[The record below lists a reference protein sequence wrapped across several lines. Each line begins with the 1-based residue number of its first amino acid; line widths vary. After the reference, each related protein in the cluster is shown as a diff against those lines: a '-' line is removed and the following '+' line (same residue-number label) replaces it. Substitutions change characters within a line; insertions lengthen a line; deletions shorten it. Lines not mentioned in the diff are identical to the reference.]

1 MEGAIL
7 TAKAEADRS
16 DGGSAAERV
25 ASAWDA
31 VGRLGRALVIAA
43 GGAAIAATVV
53 WIPLSGYALA
63 TTLSVVVLVVAAMV
77 DAVEHRLPDAL
88 VGAAVIP
95 VLVAMAW
102 AWVTG
107 DAAVTTSA
115 AIGAAVVGAPLLV
128 THLVSPAGMGFGDV
142 KAGTVLGAAL
152 ALVSVQIAV
161 LALVLGLAGAAASA
175 VAMRRRSIAL
185 GPGLVAGAVVALI
198 VANVL
203 NVEAAG

>member
-1 MEGAIL
+1 
-7 TAKAEADRS
+7 
-16 DGGSAAERV
+16 
-25 ASAWDA
+25 
-31 VGRLGRALVIAA
+31 
-43 GGAAIAATVV
+43 VV

-88 VGAAVIP
+88 VCAAVIP

-102 AWVTG
+102 GWVTG

-115 AIGAAVVGAPLLV
+115 AVGAAVVGGPLLV

-142 KAGTVLGAAL
+142 KAGSVLGAAL

-175 VAMRRRSIAL
+175 LAMRRRSIAL

-198 VANVL
+198 VAKVL

>member
-7 TAKAEADRS
+7 TAKAEVDRS
-16 DGGSAAERV
+16 DRRSAGERV
-25 ASAWDA
+25 VSAWDA
-31 VGRLGRALVIAA
+31 VGRLGRVLVIGA
-43 GGAAIAATVV
+43 GAAAIAATVV

-102 AWVTG
+102 GWVTG

-115 AIGAAVVGAPLLV
+115 AVGAAVVGGPLLV

-142 KAGTVLGAAL
+142 KAGSVLGAAL

-175 VAMRRRSIAL
+175 VATRRRSIAL

-198 VANVL
+198 VAKVL